1 MRARR
6 NPSAAAPAA
15 PPSKPRD
22 ARRPESPAAAPLSKP
37 RDARRPPSG
46 RPAPPQPK
54 PDYSGL
60 GGGFGGDYDA
70 AGFER
75 MADANDALEA
85 LARAQAL
92 MRRRARAHMHDGGA
106 AAPGTLLKLAEG
118 VLYVGAAEAKKP
130 HGEGELLLADGS
142 VHAGSFA
149 NGRADG
155 AGCYF
160 DRKGTVHVGQ
170 WAANKRVGLFVVVGP
185 TSTEWSET
193 YNVDGK
199 RESRSKLG
207 DEAAAAPAE
216 RAVQCR
222 HCQCLFHERYNYR
235 CRSHKQPW
243 KRAEWDDPEL
253 PDGGLW
259 LCCGAKSFNDP
270 GCHLA
275 IHEAG

>member
-1 MRARR
+1 M
-6 NPSAAAPAA
+6 
-15 PPSKPRD
+15 
-22 ARRPESPAAAPLSKP
+22 
-37 RDARRPPSG
+37 RRPPSG
-46 RPAPPQPK
+46 RPAPAPPQPK

-142 VHAGSFA
+142 VHAGSFVA
-149 NGRADG
+149 GRADG

-193 YNVDGK
+193 YADGK

-207 DEAAAAPAE
+207 DEAAAAAPAE